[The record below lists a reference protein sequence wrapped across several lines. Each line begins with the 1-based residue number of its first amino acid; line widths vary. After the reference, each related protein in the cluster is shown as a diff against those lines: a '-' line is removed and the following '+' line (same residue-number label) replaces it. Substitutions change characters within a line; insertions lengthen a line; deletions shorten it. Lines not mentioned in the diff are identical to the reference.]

1 MTAYLAPGNILLL
14 FIDDGD
20 AAGLTN
26 MMLARTASLEH
37 SQCRVN
43 AQGSSEVRSGGRLT
57 VNLIMTFKPGFAGS
71 KAVWLALQTVT
82 AVTAPWR
89 VSGAWQVPP

>member
-1 MTAYLAPGNILLL
+1 MTRRLAGVLRVSATSLTAYLAPGNILLL

-43 AQGSSEVRSGGRLT
+43 AHGVERGAERWEADGESEYDV
-57 VNLIMTFKPGFAGS
+57 
-71 KAVWLALQTVT
+71 
-82 AVTAPWR
+82 
-89 VSGAWQVPP
+89 